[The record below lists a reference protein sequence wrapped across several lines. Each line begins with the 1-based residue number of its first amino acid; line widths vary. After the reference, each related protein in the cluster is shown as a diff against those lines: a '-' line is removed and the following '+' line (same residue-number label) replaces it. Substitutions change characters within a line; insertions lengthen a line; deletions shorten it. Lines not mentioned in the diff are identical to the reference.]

1 MKVKK
6 FKKCRRFGSTIYEK
20 CSSAKYAQSEEKRKF
35 SGTRPKRPSE
45 YGLKL
50 IEKQKLRLSYGLKE
64 KKLSAYIFDAINSS
78 DETYQKIYENLEI
91 RLDNVIYRLGLADSR
106 AMAKQMV
113 SHGHFTLNGR
123 KFNIPSYAVKVGDKI
138 AVREGSKDRA
148 FFREIDKKDLRKM
161 PKWLSFDFKALV
173 GEATGKPEFDI
184 KNNEFNF
191 AQIIE
196 FYTR

>member
-20 CSSAKYAQSEEKRKF
+20 CSSAKYALSEEKKRF
-35 SGTRPKRPSE
+35 SGKRPKRPSE

-64 KKLSAYIFDAINSS
+64 KKLSAYIFDAINSPE
-78 DETYQKIYENLEI
+78 ETYQKIFENLET
-91 RLDNVIYRLGLADSR
+91 RLDNVIYRLGLADTR

-113 SHGHFTLNGR
+113 SHGHFMLNGR
-123 KFNIPSYAVKVGDKI
+123 KFNIPSYSVKEGDKI
-138 AVREGSKDRA
+138 TVREGSKDRA

-161 PKWLSFDFKALV
+161 PK
-173 GEATGKPEFDI
+173 
-184 KNNEFNF
+184 
-191 AQIIE
+191 
-196 FYTR
+196 